1 MLFAVDIVFS
11 LIVVIVRHIAVQVN
25 FDPISCQSGSL
36 ISSASEIEEQVA
48 IPQLAHEDG
57 PTGRSDGDRESAGIN
72 RLGVEKGQPP
82 GQSILQ
88 IDRKRC

>member
-25 FDPISCQSGSL
+25 FDPISCQRGSL

-57 PTGRSDGDRESAGIN
+57 PTETDGEERRGQRKRRSANRRFEEAEN
-72 RLGVEKGQPP
+72 RL
-82 GQSILQ
+82 
-88 IDRKRC
+88 R